1 MNTQIIRKKREKFTL
16 IELLVVIAI
25 IAILASMLL
34 PALNKARES
43 AKKTGCTNNL
53 KQLGTRLV
61 MYSSDYKGSI
71 PGDVYNAVA
80 LAYGLTGSSNAITA
94 LAKKQ
99 GIFPLTPKGSTICP
113 AATPVSG
120 VNYYRSSY
128 GLTRGFDSVYG
139 YGPKSG
145 GAYYVDN
152 VSSPSRTVFRNLMD
166 IKSGS
171 AIMMEGLLKLTNF
184 GGSDIFATAYGAFQP
199 SYTNK
204 WYIYQGTTNI
214 YSAAAFGNHVN
225 TANFLFSDS
234 HVKSFHAG
242 AQFDND
248 WRPR

>member
-1 MNTQIIRKKREKFTL
+1 MDTQSIGKEKHCFTL

-61 MYSSDYKGSI
+61 MYSSDYKGSV
-71 PGDVYNAVA
+71 PGDVYNTVA
-80 LAYGLTGSSNAITA
+80 LAYGVTGSSSQIAN
-94 LAKKQ
+94 LAKKLK
-99 GIFPLTPKGSTICP
+99 IFPETAKGLSICP
-113 AATPVSG
+113 GATPVDG

-152 VSSPSRTVFRNLMD
+152 AGSPSRTVYRNLVD
-166 IKSGS
+166 IKPGS
-171 AIMMEGLLKLTNF
+171 VVMMEGLLKLNNW
-184 GGSDIFATAYGAFQP
+184 GGSDIFGHAYGTYQP

-204 WYIYQGTTNI
+204 WYIYQGTSNI
-214 YSAAAFGNHVN
+214 YNAAAFGNHVN
-225 TANFLFSDS
+225 TANFLFTDG
-234 HVKSFHAG
+234 HIKSFHAG
-242 AQFDND
+242 TQFDND
-248 WRPR
+248 WRPH